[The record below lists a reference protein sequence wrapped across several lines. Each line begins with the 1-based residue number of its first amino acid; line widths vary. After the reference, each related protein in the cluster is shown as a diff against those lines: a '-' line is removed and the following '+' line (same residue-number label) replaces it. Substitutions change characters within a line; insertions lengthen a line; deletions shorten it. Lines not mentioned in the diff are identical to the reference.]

1 MQKDFHILNAIAQAL
16 NAESRL
22 QKALETALSQV
33 VKWFDLRTAWIW
45 LIHPETEQP
54 YFAAGYQLPPA
65 LRERPELLTGTCYC
79 LDAYLNSE
87 LDAVSNISEITCTR
101 LKSLVDGTD
110 DLRYHASVP
119 LYARKRKVGLMNV
132 LSPQSQE
139 LNEESLG
146 ILQTV
151 GDMVGL
157 AVERAQLFENSRE
170 LGKISERNRLAR
182 EIHDTLAQ
190 GLTAI
195 TYKLEALSIKAESG
209 QHPEDLLALI
219 EQTQLLVKHNLDEA
233 RRSVMDLRATP
244 LEGKN
249 LKTALQELINEMTF
263 PIKARFRGDAPPLS
277 SRLEMGIYRIAQE
290 ALQNVSKHAEAQ
302 ETSLLLRFSPEE
314 IQLNI
319 RDDGQ
324 GFDPHQV
331 KEGFGLLGMNERA
344 RLLGGS
350 FKIESEVGK
359 GTNITVH
366 LPVK

>member
-1 MQKDFHILNAIAQAL
+1 MQNHLNILNAIAQAL
-16 NAESRL
+16 NAETRL
-22 QKALETALSQV
+22 DKALETALSQV

-65 LRERPELLTGTCYC
+65 LLEKPELLTGTCYC

-101 LKSLVDGTD
+101 LKSLVGGID

-119 LYARKRKVGLMNV
+119 LYARKRKIGLMNV
-132 LSPQSQE
+132 LSQHSQE
-139 LNEESLG
+139 LDEDSLR

-195 TYKLEALSIKAESG
+195 NYKLEALSIQAEKG
-209 QHPEDLLALI
+209 HDPDDLLALI
-219 EQTQLLVKHNLDEA
+219 EQTQTLVKHNLEEA

-244 LEGKN
+244 LEGKD
-249 LKTALQELINEMTF
+249 LKSALQELISETEF
-263 PIKARFRGDAPPLS
+263 SIKSRFKGDAPPMS
-277 SRLEMGIYRIAQE
+277 SRLEMGVYRIVQE
-290 ALQNVSKHAEAQ
+290 AFQNVSKHAAAQ
-302 ETSLLLRFSPEE
+302 HASFLLRFSPSE
-314 IQLNI
+314 IQLQIQDN
-319 RDDGQ
+319 GK
-324 GFDPHQV
+324 GFELDHISG
-331 KEGFGLLGMNERA
+331 GFGLIGMNERA
-344 RLLGGS
+344 RLLGGT
-350 FKIESEVGK
+350 FQIESELGK

>member
-1 MQKDFHILNAIAQAL
+1 VQKNLNILNAIAQAL
-16 NAESRL
+16 NAETRL

-54 YFAAGYQLPPA
+54 YLAAGYQLPPA
-65 LRERPELLTGTCYC
+65 LQERPELLTGTCYC

-101 LKSLVDGTD
+101 LKSLVGGTD

-119 LYARKRKVGLMNV
+119 LYARKRKVGLLNV
-132 LSPQSQE
+132 LSQHSQE
-139 LNEESLG
+139 LDEDSLR
-146 ILQTV
+146 ILQIV

-195 TYKLEALSIKAESG
+195 TYKLEALSIKAEKSHD
-209 QHPEDLLALI
+209 QDDLLALI
-219 EQTQLLVKHNLDEA
+219 EQTQSLVKHNLEEA

-244 LEGKN
+244 LEGTT
-249 LKTALQELINEMTF
+249 LKSALQKLIEETEF
-263 PIKARFRGDAPPLS
+263 PIKLRFKGDPPPMS
-277 SRLEMGIYRIAQE
+277 SRLEMGVYRIVQE
-290 ALQNVSKHAEAQ
+290 AFQNVKKHAEARK
-302 ETSLLLRFSPEE
+302 TSFLLRFFPAE
-314 IQLNI
+314 IQLQI
-319 RDDGQ
+319 QDDGK
-324 GFDPHQV
+324 GFEPDQV
-331 KEGFGLLGMNERA
+331 VDGFGLIGMNERT
-344 RLLGGS
+344 RLLGGT
-350 FKIESEVGK
+350 FQIKSEVGK